1 MSFEESC
8 QEGKGTRYN
17 VNMPM
22 DDKEGCRGRNGPTEP
37 RAPHATSPASL
48 VALSPDYGVHLSLG
62 DPHQLI
68 KLAWNKSECY
78 F

>member
-22 DDKEGCRGRNGPTEP
+22 DDKEGCSGRNGPTEP